1 MQEEIFQLHHSGYF
15 VSNHGRIKGFK
26 VPFLTPT
33 LTNCGY
39 HIVSLPLWRKQMER
53 GSVGVHQVVYET
65 FHGPIPEGKII
76 NHKNGI
82 KTDNFDWN
90 LEAVTH
96 AENTLHAYNTGLANG
111 LSGEDNSQAKLSNE
125 QFILICELL
134 MEGAT
139 NQDISNMFGIHD
151 RYVSLI
157 RHKRRWQ
164 DKFPSWYIP
173 SKSLGNTGLDLSFM
187 ITVYKECL
195 DPYVKNIDIA
205 SKFSLDKST
214 VSRIRSGKTWIDFI
228 EYYNTRIATTIPGGE
243 VHSSGWKN

>member
-82 KTDNFDWN
+82 KTDACLQYW
-90 LEAVTH
+90 
-96 AENTLHAYNTGLANG
+96 
-111 LSGEDNSQAKLSNE
+111 SRKWP
-125 QFILICELL
+125 
-134 MEGAT
+134 
-139 NQDISNMFGIHD
+139 
-151 RYVSLI
+151 
-157 RHKRRWQ
+157 KRR
-164 DKFPSWYIP
+164 
-173 SKSLGNTGLDLSFM
+173 
-187 ITVYKECL
+187 
-195 DPYVKNIDIA
+195 
-205 SKFSLDKST
+205 
-214 VSRIRSGKTWIDFI
+214 R
-228 EYYNTRIATTIPGGE
+228 
-243 VHSSGWKN
+243 